1 MRIAVLDDYQSAALT
16 LADWS
21 GLEEKAEITV
31 FRDTLSDLDALAE
44 RLEPFEVICAMRERT
59 PFPAALIE
67 RLPNLKL
74 LVSTGRRNAS
84 IDVAAAKER
93 GITVCGTDSSAHAT
107 SELAL
112 ALLLALSRRL
122 FPQAL
127 SMREGGWQ
135 VGLGRDL
142 KDAELGIIGLGRLG
156 GRMAELVKPLGM
168 KVSAWSQNLTG
179 ERCDEL
185 GVTRRESLAELLGQ
199 ADFVTI
205 HTRPSARTN
214 GLMNEEAFA
223 CMKPDGALI
232 NTSRASIVEHQA
244 LLGWLDANPAASAAL
259 DVYEEEP
266 VAPEDPI
273 RRHPQ
278 LLLTPHVGYVSREN
292 YTTFY
297 RQTVENIEAWLAG
310 EPKREMDG

>member
-1 MRIAVLDDYQSAALT
+1 MRIAVLDDYQGVALD

-21 GLEEKAEITV
+21 RLEEKAEIEV
-31 FRDTLSDLDALAE
+31 FRDTITDPEALVE

-59 PFPAALIE
+59 PLPAVLLE

-74 LVSTGRRNAS
+74 IVSTGHRNAS
-84 IDVAAAKER
+84 IDVAAAKGR
-93 GITVCGTDSSAHAT
+93 GVTVCGTDSSAFAT

-112 ALLLALSRRL
+112 TLLLALSRRL
-122 FPQAL
+122 LPQAL
-127 SMREGGWQ
+127 SVREGGWQ

-168 KVSAWSQNLTG
+168 KVSAWSQNLTQ

-185 GVTRRESLAELLGQ
+185 GVTKRESLSALLEE

-205 HTRPSARTN
+205 HTRPSARTE
-214 GLMNEEAFA
+214 GLMNAEAFA
-223 CMKPDGALI
+223 RMKPDAALI
-232 NTSRASIVEHQA
+232 NTSRASIVERQA
-244 LLGWLDANPAASAAL
+244 LFAWLDANPAATAAL
-259 DVYEEEP
+259 DVFEEEP
-266 VAPEDPI
+266 LPADDPI

-310 EPKREMDG
+310 QPLREMKG

>member
-1 MRIAVLDDYQSAALT
+1 MRIAVLDDYQGVALD

-21 GLEEKAEITV
+21 RLEEKAEIEV
-31 FRDTLSDLDALAE
+31 FRDTITDEEALVE

-59 PFPAALIE
+59 PLPAALLE

-74 LVSTGRRNAS
+74 IVSTGHRNAS
-84 IDVAAAKER
+84 IDVAAAKGR
-93 GITVCGTDSSAHAT
+93 GVTVCGTDSSAFAT

-112 ALLLALSRRL
+112 TLLLALSRRL
-122 FPQAL
+122 LPQAL
-127 SMREGGWQ
+127 SVREGGWQ

-168 KVSAWSQNLTG
+168 KVSAWSQNLTQ

-185 GVTRRESLAELLGQ
+185 GVTKRESLSALLEE

-205 HTRPSARTN
+205 HTRPSARTE
-214 GLMNEEAFA
+214 GLMNAEAFA
-223 CMKPDGALI
+223 RMKPDAALI
-232 NTSRASIVEHQA
+232 NTSRASIVERQA
-244 LLGWLDANPAASAAL
+244 LLGWLDANPAATAAL
-259 DVYEEEP
+259 DVFEKEP
-266 VAPEDPI
+266 LPEDYPI

-310 EPKREMDG
+310 EPLREMKG

>member
-1 MRIAVLDDYQSAALT
+1 MRIAVLDDYQGVALD

-21 GLEEKAEITV
+21 RLEEKAEIEV
-31 FRDTLSDLDALAE
+31 FRDTITDEEALVE

-59 PFPAALIE
+59 PLPAALLE

-74 LVSTGRRNAS
+74 IVSTGHRNAS
-84 IDVAAAKER
+84 IDVAAAKGR
-93 GITVCGTDSSAHAT
+93 GVTVCGTDSSAFAT

-112 ALLLALSRRL
+112 TLLLALSRRL
-122 FPQAL
+122 LPQAL
-127 SMREGGWQ
+127 SVREGGWQ

-168 KVSAWSQNLTG
+168 KVSAWSQNLTQ

-185 GVTRRESLAELLGQ
+185 GVTKRESLSALLEE

-205 HTRPSARTN
+205 HTRPSARTE
-214 GLMNEEAFA
+214 GLMNAEAFA
-223 CMKPDGALI
+223 RMKPDAALI
-232 NTSRASIVEHQA
+232 NTSRASIVERQA
-244 LLGWLDANPAASAAL
+244 LLGWLDASPAATAAL
-259 DVYEEEP
+259 DVFEKEP
-266 VAPEDPI
+266 LPEDDPI

-310 EPKREMDG
+310 EPLREMKG

>member
-1 MRIAVLDDYQSAALT
+1 MRIAVLDDYQGVARD

-21 GLEEKAEITV
+21 RLEEKAEIEV
-31 FRDTLSDLDALAE
+31 FRDTITDEEALVE

-59 PFPAALIE
+59 PLPAALLE

-74 LVSTGRRNAS
+74 IVSTGHRNAS
-84 IDVAAAKER
+84 IDVAAAKGR
-93 GITVCGTDSSAHAT
+93 GVTVCGTDSSAFAT

-112 ALLLALSRRL
+112 TLLLALSRRL
-122 FPQAL
+122 LPQAL
-127 SMREGGWQ
+127 SVREGGWQ

-168 KVSAWSQNLTG
+168 KVSAWSQNLTQ

-185 GVTRRESLAELLGQ
+185 GVTKRESLSALLEE

-205 HTRPSARTN
+205 HTRPSARTE
-214 GLMNEEAFA
+214 GLMNAEAFA
-223 CMKPDGALI
+223 HMKADAALI
-232 NTSRASIVEHQA
+232 NTSRASIVERQA
-244 LLGWLDANPAASAAL
+244 LLGWLDANPAATAAL
-259 DVYEEEP
+259 DVFEKEP
-266 VAPEDPI
+266 LPEDDPI

-310 EPKREMDG
+310 EPLREMKG

>member
-1 MRIAVLDDYQSAALT
+1 MRIAVLDDYQGVALD

-21 GLEEKAEITV
+21 RLEEKAEIEV
-31 FRDTLSDLDALAE
+31 FRDTITDEEALVE

-59 PFPAALIE
+59 PLPAALLE

-74 LVSTGRRNAS
+74 IVSTGHRNAS
-84 IDVAAAKER
+84 IDVAAAKGR
-93 GITVCGTDSSAHAT
+93 GVTVCGTDSSAFAT

-112 ALLLALSRRL
+112 TLLLALSRRL
-122 FPQAL
+122 LPQAL
-127 SMREGGWQ
+127 SVREGGWQ

-168 KVSAWSQNLTG
+168 KVSAWSQNLTQ

-185 GVTRRESLAELLGQ
+185 GVTKRESLSALLEE

-205 HTRPSARTN
+205 HTRPSARTE
-214 GLMNEEAFA
+214 GLMNAEAFA
-223 CMKPDGALI
+223 RMKPDAALI
-232 NTSRASIVEHQA
+232 NTSRASIVERQA
-244 LLGWLDANPAASAAL
+244 LFAWLDANPAATAAL
-259 DVYEEEP
+259 DVFEEEP
-266 VAPEDPI
+266 LPEDDPI

-310 EPKREMDG
+310 QPLREMKG

>member
-1 MRIAVLDDYQSAALT
+1 MRIAVLDDYQGVALD

-21 GLEEKAEITV
+21 RLEEKAEIEV
-31 FRDTLSDLDALAE
+31 FRDTITDPEALVE

-59 PFPAALIE
+59 PLPAVLLE

-74 LVSTGRRNAS
+74 IVSTGHRNAS
-84 IDVAAAKER
+84 IDVAAAKGR
-93 GITVCGTDSSAHAT
+93 GVTVCGTDSSAFAT

-112 ALLLALSRRL
+112 TLLLALSRRL
-122 FPQAL
+122 LPQAL
-127 SMREGGWQ
+127 SVREGGWQ

-168 KVSAWSQNLTG
+168 KVSAWSQNLTQ

-185 GVTRRESLAELLGQ
+185 GVTKRESLSALLEE

-205 HTRPSARTN
+205 HTRPSARTE
-214 GLMNEEAFA
+214 GLMNAEAFA
-223 CMKPDGALI
+223 RMKPDAALI
-232 NTSRASIVEHQA
+232 NTSRASIVERQA
-244 LLGWLDANPAASAAL
+244 LFAWLDANLAATAAL
-259 DVYEEEP
+259 DVFEEEP
-266 VAPEDPI
+266 LPEDDPI

-310 EPKREMDG
+310 QPLREMKG

>member
-1 MRIAVLDDYQSAALT
+1 MRIAVLDDYQGVALD

-21 GLEEKAEITV
+21 RLEEKAEIEV
-31 FRDTLSDLDALAE
+31 FRDTITDPEALVE

-59 PFPAALIE
+59 PLPAVLLE

-74 LVSTGRRNAS
+74 IVSTGHRNAS
-84 IDVAAAKER
+84 IDVAAAKGR
-93 GITVCGTDSSAHAT
+93 GVTVCGTDSSAFAT

-112 ALLLALSRRL
+112 TLLLALSRRL
-122 FPQAL
+122 LPQAL
-127 SMREGGWQ
+127 SVREGGWQ

-168 KVSAWSQNLTG
+168 KVSAWSQNLTQ

-185 GVTRRESLAELLGQ
+185 GVTKRESLSALLEE

-205 HTRPSARTN
+205 HTRPSARTE
-214 GLMNEEAFA
+214 GLMNAEAFA
-223 CMKPDGALI
+223 RMKPDAALI
-232 NTSRASIVEHQA
+232 NTSRASIVERQA
-244 LLGWLDANPAASAAL
+244 LFAWLDANPAATAAL
-259 DVYEEEP
+259 DVFEEEP
-266 VAPEDPI
+266 LPEDDPI

-310 EPKREMDG
+310 QPLREMKG

>member
-1 MRIAVLDDYQSAALT
+1 MRIAVLDDYQGVALD

-21 GLEEKAEITV
+21 RLEEKAEIEV
-31 FRDTLSDLDALAE
+31 FRDTITDEEALVE

-59 PFPAALIE
+59 PLPAALLE

-74 LVSTGRRNAS
+74 IVSTGHRNAS
-84 IDVAAAKER
+84 IDVAAAKGR
-93 GITVCGTDSSAHAT
+93 GVTVCGTDSSAFAT

-112 ALLLALSRRL
+112 TLLLALSRRL
-122 FPQAL
+122 LPQAL
-127 SMREGGWQ
+127 SVREGGWQ

-168 KVSAWSQNLTG
+168 KVSAWSQNLTQ

-185 GVTRRESLAELLGQ
+185 GVTKRESLSALLEE

-205 HTRPSARTN
+205 HTRPSARTE
-214 GLMNEEAFA
+214 GLMNAEAFA
-223 CMKPDGALI
+223 RMKPDAALI
-232 NTSRASIVEHQA
+232 NTSRASIVERQA
-244 LLGWLDANPAASAAL
+244 LLGWLDASPAATAAL
-259 DVYEEEP
+259 DVFEEEP
-266 VAPEDPI
+266 LPEDDPI

-310 EPKREMDG
+310 EPLREMKG